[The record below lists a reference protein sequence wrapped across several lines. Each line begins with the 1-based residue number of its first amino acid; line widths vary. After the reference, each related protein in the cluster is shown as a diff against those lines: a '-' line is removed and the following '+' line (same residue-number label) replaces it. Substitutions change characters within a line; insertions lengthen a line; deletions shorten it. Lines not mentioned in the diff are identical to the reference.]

1 MQEQNKTRQSTY
13 CSLFVAF
20 SDLERVFKDGVHDPT
35 DAERRLDY
43 IGDDFL
49 HYGWQ
54 THIKRAL

>member
-49 HYGWQ
+49 HYG
-54 THIKRAL
+54 